1 MRSTFG
7 DGEPVAHVLAIPH
20 TIQGHLDPMLR
31 FATQLARSG
40 ITVSFVCMEDSIPR
54 LTSTE
59 TESPHFHFV
68 PVQKPRTERPG
79 RLNFQNDAWEPLME
93 KLINDK
99 NAGIAGPTCIISDMF
114 LPWTCDVA
122 EKLKIPWYV
131 LITSGVVLA
140 RLWQG
145 SLEYLNDGRFQV
157 SEADGKLIEFE
168 GSVCISGLPPL
179 RFYELNGIVRNEVP
193 FLRQL
198 GEALTRS
205 AGVVVNSFLELEE
218 KVVEAFRN
226 PNGDGEK
233 HTKVPKIYPVG
244 PLFSTTNL
252 TTTGNVFGL
261 EDSSSQCIR
270 WLDAQPSSSVL
281 YVAFGSMARLRPEQ
295 IQELAYG
302 LEASN
307 QRFLWACPLKKIQG
321 EEESPTSITEVLPP
335 GFEERVGDRGCI
347 VTGWAPQLE
356 ILAHT
361 STAGFFTHSGWNSSL
376 ESVIFGI
383 PMISWPQ
390 GAEQHMNGRYMVD
403 VLKIAEQLQTG
414 KENNVTR
421 KEVERAVRLLMVDSE
436 GKSITKRAEE
446 LKKIAA
452 AATAEGGSRSRIFHE
467 FLDDIRPH

>member
-1 MRSTFG
+1 MRSTSE

-20 TIQGHLDPMLR
+20 TTQGHLNPMLR

-40 ITVSFVCMEDSIPR
+40 NTVSFVCLEDSIPR

-68 PVQKPRTERPG
+68 PVQRPQTG
-79 RLNFQNDAWEPLME
+79 WVVRGNVLKEALEPLME

-114 LPWTCDVA
+114 LTWTCDLA
-122 EKLKIPWYV
+122 EKLEIPRYM
-131 LITSGVVLA
+131 LLTSGVLLA
-140 RLWQG
+140 RFWQG
-145 SLEYLNDGRFQV
+145 SLEYLNDGRLQV
-157 SEADGKLIEFE
+157 SEADGNLVEFE

-179 RFYELNGIVRNEVP
+179 HFRDLDFFRNDVP
-193 FLRQL
+193 FHRRTA
-198 GEALTRS
+198 ESMTRS
-205 AGVVVNSFLELEE
+205 AGVVVNSFLELEK

-226 PNGDGEK
+226 PNGDGEN

-244 PLFSTTNL
+244 PLFATTNL

-270 WLDAQPSSSVL
+270 WLDSQPSSSVI

-295 IQELAYG
+295 IQEVAHG

-321 EEESPTSITEVLPP
+321 EEELPTSITEVLPP
-335 GFEERVGDRGCI
+335 GFEERVGDRGCV

-356 ILAHT
+356 ILAHS

-390 GAEQHMNGRYMVD
+390 GAEQPVNCRYMVD

-436 GKSITKRAEE
+436 GKAMKKRAEE

>member
-7 DGEPVAHVLAIPH
+7 DGDPVAHVLAIPF
-20 TIQGHLDPMLR
+20 TVPGHLNPMLR

-40 ITVSFVCMEDSIPR
+40 ITVSFVCMEDKIPR

-68 PVQKPRTERPG
+68 PVQQPATERPG
-79 RLNFQNDAWEPLME
+79 WLNFLKDSLEPLME

-99 NAGIAGPTCIISDMF
+99 NAGIAGPTCIISDLF
-114 LPWTCDVA
+114 LSWTRDVA
-122 EKLKIPWYV
+122 EKLKIPWYM
-131 LITSGVVLA
+131 LMTSGVLLA
-140 RLWQG
+140 RFWQG
-145 SLEYLNDGRFQV
+145 SLEYFDDGRFQV
-157 SEADGKLIEFE
+157 SEADGKLVEFD
-168 GSVCISGLPPL
+168 GSVCIYGVPPL
-179 RFYELNGIVRNEVP
+179 RFYELDNIIRDEVP
-193 FLRQL
+193 FLRQVA
-198 GEALTRS
+198 ESLTRS

-226 PNGDGEK
+226 PDGDGEK
-233 HTKVPKIYPVG
+233 HTKVPKIYPLG

-252 TTTGNVFGL
+252 TTTGNVYGL

-270 WLDAQPSSSVL
+270 WLDSQPSSSVL
-281 YVAFGSMARLRPEQ
+281 YVAFGSATRLRPEQ
-295 IQELAYG
+295 IQEVAYG
-302 LEASN
+302 LEASH
-307 QRFLWACPLKKIQG
+307 QRFLWACPLKKIRG

-356 ILAHT
+356 ILAHA

-390 GAEQHMNGRYMVD
+390 AAEQHMNCKYMVD
-403 VLKIAEQLQTG
+403 MLKIAEQLQTG

-421 KEVERAVRLLMVDSE
+421 NEVERAVRLLMVDSE
-436 GKSITKRAEE
+436 GKAIKKRAEE

-452 AATAEGGSRSRIFHE
+452 AATAEGGSRSRIFNE

>member
-20 TIQGHLDPMLR
+20 TTQGHLNPMLR
-31 FATQLARSG
+31 LATQLARSG
-40 ITVSFVCMEDSIPR
+40 ISVSFVCMEDSIPP

-68 PVQKPRTERPG
+68 PVQKPPTERPG
-79 RLNFQNDAWEPLME
+79 RLNLLKDALGPLVE

-114 LPWTCDVA
+114 LLWTCDVA
-122 EKLKIPWYV
+122 EKLEIPRYM
-131 LITSGVVLA
+131 LMPSGMLLA
-140 RLWQG
+140 RFWQG
-145 SLEYLNDGRFQV
+145 SLEYLDDGRFQ
-157 SEADGKLIEFE
+157 SEADGKLVEFQW
-168 GSVCISGLPPL
+168 SVCISGLPPL
-179 RFYELNGIVRNEVP
+179 RFYELSSITRYEVP
-193 FLRQL
+193 FLRQAA
-198 GEALTRS
+198 ESLTRS

-226 PNGDGEK
+226 HNGDGEMQ
-233 HTKVPKIYPVG
+233 TRVPKIYPVG

-281 YVAFGSMARLRPEQ
+281 YVAFGSMTRLRPEQ
-295 IQELAYG
+295 IQEVAYG
-302 LEASN
+302 LEASS
-307 QRFLWACPLKKIQG
+307 QRFLWACPLKKFRG
-321 EEESPTSITEVLPP
+321 EEESPTSIIEVLPP

-356 ILAHT
+356 ILAHA

-390 GAEQHMNGRYMVD
+390 WAEQHMNCRYMVD
-403 VLKIAEQLQTG
+403 VLKIAHQLQTG

-421 KEVERAVRLLMVDSE
+421 NEVERAVRLLMVDAE
-436 GKSITKRAEE
+436 GTAIKKRAEE
-446 LKKIAA
+446 LKRIAA
-452 AATAEGGSRSRIFHE
+452 AATTEGGSRSRIFHE

>member
-1 MRSTFG
+1 MRSTSG
-7 DGEPVAHVLAIPH
+7 DGEPVAHVLVIPH
-20 TIQGHLDPMLR
+20 TMQGHINPMLR
-31 FATQLARSG
+31 LATQLARSG
-40 ITVSFVCMEDSIPR
+40 ITVSFVSMEDSIPR
-54 LTSTE
+54 LPSTE
-59 TESPHFHFV
+59 TESQHFHFV
-68 PVQKPRTERPG
+68 PVQKPPTERPG
-79 RLNFQNDAWEPLME
+79 RLNLHKDALEPLME

-122 EKLKIPWYV
+122 EKLEIPRYM
-131 LITSGVVLA
+131 LMTSGVLSA
-140 RLWQG
+140 RFWQG
-145 SLEYLNDGRFQV
+145 SLEYLDDGRFQV
-157 SEADGKLIEFE
+157 SEADGKLVEFE
-168 GSVCISGLPPL
+168 WSVCISGLPPL
-179 RFYELNGIVRNEVP
+179 RFYELDNITRNEVP
-193 FLRQL
+193 FLRL
-198 GEALTRS
+198 AAESLTRS

-244 PLFSTTNL
+244 PLFSTTIL
-252 TTTGNVFGL
+252 TTTRNVFGL

-295 IQELAYG
+295 IQEVAYG

-307 QRFLWACPLKKIQG
+307 QRFLWACPLKKFRG
-321 EEESPTSITEVLPP
+321 EEESPTSITEVLP

-356 ILAHT
+356 ILAHA

-383 PMISWPQ
+383 PMVSWPQ
-390 GAEQHMNGRYMVD
+390 WAEQHLNCRYMVD
-403 VLKIAEQLQTG
+403 VLKIADQLQTG

-421 KEVERAVRLLMVDSE
+421 NEVERAVRLLMVDAE
-436 GKSITKRAEE
+436 GKAMKKRAEE

-452 AATAEGGSRSRIFHE
+452 AATTEGGSRSRIFHE